1 MAAKKALGRIRIE
14 LTAEQREQVKEATGV
29 YLLEVELDPATW
41 TPEALEE
48 RIVRFNHHSYS
59 KALVYARSI
68 YLTPPRCA
76 FLTLLS
82 VLKQNSRPQAAVLF

>member
-48 RIVRFNHHSYS
+48 RV
-59 KALVYARSI
+59 APGGLVNQELHR
-68 YLTPPRCA
+68 PP
-76 FLTLLS
+76 T
-82 VLKQNSRPQAAVLF
+82 